1 LSQKTQP
8 ITKDSLREE
17 LSSFLEKFNR
27 TGKSYDL
34 ILKAYEFAFDSHG
47 DQKRKSG
54 EPYIVHP
61 VAVAISLV
69 ELNCDDATICAA
81 LLHDVIEDTDI
92 SSEDM
97 QKVFGE
103 EITSLVEG
111 VTKLGK
117 LNFKSSQEEQANN
130 FRKMLLAIAKDMRVV
145 LVKLADRLHN
155 MKTLEYVSPEK
166 QRIKAQETLDI
177 FAPLANRFGLN
188 AFKVELEDLC
198 LRYLH
203 PIGFE
208 KVNSIIKSKKSERE
222 AQVKIVKERIKEILK
237 ENKIEAEISGRAKHL
252 YSVFRKLKKGANA
265 IINMDQEHEIYDL
278 LGIRILVN
286 DVKDCYAALG
296 VVHETFRPMPG
307 RFKDYIAV
315 PKSNFYQSLHT
326 TVVTPYGKP
335 LEVQIRTYEMHDI
348 AENGI
353 AAHWKYKE
361 SDGSNKADAKELE
374 ELSWVK
380 QLVSWQSDVTDAE
393 EYVDTVKKDILSQ
406 EVYILTPK
414 GDVYTLPIGSTPI
427 DFAYRVHSKIGDTC
441 TGAKVNDKIVS
452 INYKLRNGDLIEI
465 ITSKNA
471 HPNLS
476 WLNFVKTNQAKHKI
490 KSWYKKQNK
499 DRHLAV
505 GKEMIEAEIA
515 KEGTKDSIEQFMKSQ
530 EINDVAQK
538 LNYKTPEDLIASVGS
553 GDTTVTQVI
562 AKLQG
567 TKYGKEKVEQI
578 PKLNKYKTKKAP
590 SKGNEAEIPE
600 LDGLL
605 YNIAKCCMPVP
616 GEPVTGVISKGK
628 GITIHRSHCNNLNQV
643 EEDRLMELNWQSKSG
658 KAYPANLTI
667 EVVDRVGVI
676 KDILTKTADA
686 GINVVDFK
694 VKSRPI
700 DNVAILKMILQVSGN
715 EELKDIQTSIT
726 NMTDVLKA
734 TRG

>member
-1 LSQKTQP
+1 LEQESTT
-8 ITKDSLREE
+8 ITKDSLKQD
-17 LSSFLEKFNR
+17 LKNSLKKFNR
-27 TGKSYDL
+27 TDISIEL
-34 ILKAYEFAFDSHG
+34 ILKAYEFAFDKHS

-54 EPYIVHP
+54 EPYIIHP
-61 VAVAISLV
+61 VAVAKSLL

-81 LLHDVIEDTDI
+81 LMHDVIEDTDVNSDEMRKI
-92 SSEDM
+92 
-97 QKVFGE
+97 FGD
-103 EITSLVEG
+103 EITSLVDG

-117 LNFKSSQEEQANN
+117 LNFKSSEQEQANN

-145 LVKLADRLHN
+145 LVKLADRLNN
-155 MKTLEYVSPEK
+155 MQTLDHLAPEK
-166 QRIKAQETLDI
+166 QQKIAQETLDI

-188 AFKVELEDLC
+188 TIKVELEDLC
-198 LRYLH
+198 LKYLH
-203 PIGFE
+203 PIGYK
-208 KVNSIIKSKKSERE
+208 KVNEIIKSKKSERE
-222 AQVKIVKERIKEILK
+222 AQVKIVKERIKDILRQ
-237 ENKIEAEISGRAKHL
+237 NHIEAEIHGRAKHF
-252 YSVFRKLKKGANA
+252 YSIFMKLKKGAKA
-265 IINMDQEHEIYDL
+265 VIDMDQEHEIYDL
-278 LGIRILVN
+278 LGIRILVD
-286 DVKDCYAALG
+286 DVKNCYAALG
-296 VVHETFRPMPG
+296 LVHENFRPMPG

-335 LEVQIRTYEMHDI
+335 LEVQIRTHEMHAI

-361 SDGSNKADAKELE
+361 SDGSNKVDSQEHE
-374 ELSWVK
+374 ELAWVK
-380 QLVSWQSDVTDAE
+380 QLISWQTDVQDAE

-414 GDVYTLPIGSTPI
+414 GDVYTLPIGSTPV

-441 TGAKVNDKIVS
+441 TGAKVNDKIVP

-465 ITSKNA
+465 ITSKNT

-505 GKEMIEAEIA
+505 GKEMLEVEI
-515 KEGTKDSIEQFMKSQ
+515 GKDGIDQFIKST
-530 EINDVAQK
+530 ELEDVAQK
-538 LNYKTPEDLIASVGS
+538 LNYKTAEDLIASIGS
-553 GDTTVTQVI
+553 GDTNPAQVI
-562 AKLQG
+562 AKLHG
-567 TKYGKEKVEQI
+567 TKYGKQQKEQI
-578 PKLNKYKTKKAP
+578 PKLDKFKTRKAP
-590 SKGNEAEIPE
+590 VKGNEAEIPE

-605 YNIAKCCMPVP
+605 YNIAKCCFPVP

-628 GITIHRSHCNNLNQV
+628 GITIHRSHCNNLSQV
-643 EEDRLMELNWQSKSG
+643 EDDRLMELNWQTKNSKT
-658 KAYPANLTI
+658 YPANLTI

-700 DNVAILKMILQVSGN
+700 DNVAVLKMIMHVTGN
-715 EELKDIQTSIT
+715 EELKDIQTSIC

-734 TRG
+734 TRT